1 MPFKRRLKAFQILC
15 SGGIYEACKK
25 CENCTFRFETLYISF
40 WRLYINVEMK
50 RIVIIAACVLASVVV
65 ASAQKNTF
73 GVKAGVNMSGN
84 LLYNMEGKTSIKT
97 GFEVGGFWKH
107 DFGKYF
113 ALQPEVAISLQ
124 NSDYELGALKQDYM
138 NWSFDIPVYALGQ
151 LTTEEGHRAY
161 IGVGPNFGIGF
172 GGKEKISGAELYKD
186 ESLMSRFEL
195 GASVL
200 VGYEFDFNMQIN
212 LSYKYGF
219 FNALKNPV
227 GDARM
232 TRNCVTLGIG
242 YRF

>member
-1 MPFKRRLKAFQILC
+1 
-15 SGGIYEACKK
+15 
-25 CENCTFRFETLYISF
+25 
-40 WRLYINVEMK
+40 MK